1 MSSTNLSLTSTW
13 FREPRPAGLL
23 ETMKM
28 TFSWS
33 NMMERSV
40 LFFPLRV
47 LWMGYLRALPV
58 GPCGSLRGEAPGSH
72 PSTLPDRGWVAVGLV
87 VQSMG
92 CYSPAIQ
99 LQPSKARCGV
109 GHDPCAGGVGQE
121 EGMRR
126 EVLGS
131 GCLGHS
137 QVPGGSPSTDT
148 LPFLGIS
155 SSSTQ
160 EIKTWFQL
168 ALRLFPA
175 AVAAPSIPTA
185 PEPPLMARCP
195 YHTQHQ
201 GKCLA
206 CMQ

>member
-1 MSSTNLSLTSTW
+1 
-13 FREPRPAGLL
+13 
-23 ETMKM
+23 M

-40 LFFPLRV
+40 LFSPLQV
-47 LWMGYLRALPV
+47 LWMGCLMALPA

-72 PSTLPDRGWVAVGLV
+72 PSTLPARGRVAVGLV

>member
-1 MSSTNLSLTSTW
+1 
-13 FREPRPAGLL
+13 
-23 ETMKM
+23 M
-28 TFSWS
+28 TFNWS
-33 NMMERSV
+33 NIIERSV
-40 LFFPLRV
+40 LFSPLQV
-47 LWMGYLRALPV
+47 LRMGYLMALPA
-58 GPCGSLRGEAPGSH
+58 GPRGSLRGEAPGSH
-72 PSTLPDRGWVAVGLV
+72 PSTLPARGRVVAGLA

-92 CYSPAIQ
+92 CYSPAIH

-109 GHDPCAGGVGQE
+109 GHGPCAGGVGQE
-121 EGMRR
+121 EGVRR
-126 EVLGS
+126 ELLGS

-137 QVPGGSPSTDT
+137 QVPGGSPYTDT

-160 EIKTWFQL
+160 EIKIRFQL
-168 ALRLFPA
+168 DLRLFPA
-175 AVAAPSIPTA
+175 AVAAPSISTA

-201 GKCLA
+201 GECLA